1 MVLQTPQFVDK
12 YLTVILIF
20 MIVGI
25 PISFLSPTTGEM
37 RDPPW
42 FGLFYASIAGM
53 SIIIVY
59 SSYKDRKERQK
70 ANAKRRAKKK

>member
-1 MVLQTPQFVDK
+1 MV
-12 YLTVILIF
+12 
-20 MIVGI
+20 VGI
-25 PISFLSPTTGEM
+25 PISFLSPTTGEI
-37 RDPPW
+37 REQPL

-70 ANAKRRAKKK
+70 VNTKRRSKK